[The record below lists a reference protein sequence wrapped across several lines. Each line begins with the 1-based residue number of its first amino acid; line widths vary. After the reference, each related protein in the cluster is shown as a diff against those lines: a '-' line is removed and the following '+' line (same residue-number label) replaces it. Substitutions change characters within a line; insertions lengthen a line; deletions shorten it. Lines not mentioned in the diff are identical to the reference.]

1 MGGLREVQDM
11 KENTLYL
18 HSNFRLLNFLSSTR
32 NSKDFE
38 KDCSTLFKISNVFQ
52 GNYHYNEFIPYGLN
66 LSGTPLNETI
76 ITLRDIIP
84 EFFKKNKVAK
94 VNCVLLTDG
103 ESCQIARLQK
113 QAKHYEPDEWY
124 WGRKGLHKH
133 CQIRDKKI
141 GRVYAPCTD
150 WNWKSSVTR
159 TLLENLTDNFPNV
172 NLIGIRIVES
182 RDVSSF
188 HYTYSE
194 NQEYDERS
202 RKSWSKNK
210 SCIIKPTGYSILYG
224 LAATTMKQD
233 TDFEVKEDA
242 TKAQIRS
249 AFKKNLKAKSTNKKV
264 LSSFVD
270 MVA

>member
-1 MGGLREVQDM
+1 M
-11 KENTLYL
+11 
-18 HSNFRLLNFLSSTR
+18 
-32 NSKDFE
+32 
-38 KDCSTLFKISNVFQ
+38 
-52 GNYHYNEFIPYGLN
+52 
-66 LSGTPLNETI
+66 
-76 ITLRDIIP
+76 
-84 EFFKKNKVAK
+84 
-94 VNCVLLTDG
+94 
-103 ESCQIARLQK
+103 
-113 QAKHYEPDEWY
+113 
-124 WGRKGLHKH
+124 
-133 CQIRDKKI
+133 
-141 GRVYAPCTD
+141 YAPCTD
-150 WNWKSSVTR
+150 WNWKSSVTK

-202 RKSWSKNK
+202 KKSWGKNK

-233 TDFEVKEDA
+233 TDFEVKVDA